1 MGKFF
6 FDASISKLKTQVTH
20 QQLSLVLLRKKKTSV
35 MKKSST
41 IKKVAFCYPPSFQK
55 KKGGG
60 GRGYLK
66 GKYTDEKCFIH
77 IQTKKKLSY
86 NK

>member
-1 MGKFF
+1 MEKFF
-6 FDASISKLKTQVTH
+6 LKYFKQQVEKPSYPPTIKLSFASQ
-20 QQLSLVLLRKKKTSV
+20 KKTSV

-60 GRGYLK
+60 ERVP
-66 GKYTDEKCFIH
+66 ERQIH
-77 IQTKKKLSY
+77 
-86 NK
+86 